1 MKLDLV
7 NKVKKL
13 SNEGLTKLVAFVQA
27 TVQSS
32 MTELEDQRVQIKVD
46 DFNKEQFN
54 SVLEHIEDTLLNEQP
69 SKRQKT
75 SHEIET
81 IWGELIEDLRQMF
94 KFLELIIKSNKS
106 N

>member
-81 IWGELIEDLRQMF
+81 I
-94 KFLELIIKSNKS
+94 
-106 N
+106 